1 MPIQLRVTRYA
12 LLVTHYLTQ
21 PSTAMDRQ
29 ERIDLIL
36 DHFENPRHAGLL
48 DGADAVYTSNNPA
61 CGDVVT
67 VYLRAGG
74 NGGPVSLAFQGQGC
88 TISQAAASMAMEM
101 LNGLTLAQ
109 IDAATAEPLL
119 NRLGPDIAAARQRCA
134 MLAFD
139 SVKDACRQLG
149 RLPQN

>member
-1 MPIQLRVTRYA
+1 
-12 LLVTHYLTQ
+12 
-21 PSTAMDRQ
+21 MDRQ

-48 DGADAVYTSNNPA
+48 DGADVVYTNNNPA
-61 CGDVVT
+61 CGDVIT

-74 NGGPVSLAFQGQGC
+74 NGGPVELAFDGRGC

-109 IDAATAEPLL
+109 IDAALAEPLL
-119 NRLGPDIAAARQRCA
+119 ARLGPDIAVARQRCA
-134 MLAFD
+134 TLAFD
-139 SVKDACRQLG
+139 AVKHACQTLADR
-149 RLPQN
+149 RSEH